1 MSKTKDKVNELR
13 EKLFNRKQEEMAQ
26 EATAAVEQANPSTA
40 TDKRHVIDVIPDPNR
55 GGRYYLMVKIEF
67 DIVTREA
74 KVVDVREFD
83 DKVAGLSIQIEK
95 ENRKYLYERRTRN
108 ENK

>member
-13 EKLFNRKQEEMAQ
+13 EKLFNRKQQEMTE
-26 EATAAVEQANPSTA
+26 EATVAVEQANP
-40 TDKRHVIDVIPDPNR
+40 TDESRYVIDVIPDPNR

-67 DIVTREA
+67 DIVTRKA